1 MKDLAKLAKEIKMIH
16 VQKQCMNFIERA
28 VDNLDI
34 KVFDFDAVRE
44 AIHDFTLGFNCQ
56 EFTEQLENNLIPM
69 YAIVIDTEGL
79 TYDDDSEELQVGE
92 PVRIIK
98 YLPDNF
104 QVLIVSLNTGI
115 DHVIDTDR
123 IEKFK

>member
-1 MKDLAKLAKEIKMIH
+1 MKNYSEALWR
-16 VQKQCMNFIERA
+16 CTNFIERA

-34 KVFDFDAVRE
+34 KIFDFDAVRE
-44 AIHDFTLGFNCQ
+44 AIHDFTSGYDCRN
-56 EFTEQLENNLIPM
+56 FTARLEKDLLPR

-104 QVLIVSLNTGI
+104 QVLIVSLNTGT

-123 IEKFK
+123 IQKFK

>member
-1 MKDLAKLAKEIKMIH
+1 MEKYYDALGACA
-16 VQKQCMNFIERA
+16 NFIERA

-34 KVFDFDAVRE
+34 KEFDFDAVRE
-44 AIHDFTLGFNCQ
+44 AIHDFTFGFDCQ
-56 EFTEQLENNLIPM
+56 KFTARLEKDLIPR

-79 TYDDDSEELQVGE
+79 SYDDDSEELQVGE

-98 YLPDNF
+98 YLGDDF
-104 QVLIVSLNTGI
+104 QVWLVSLKTGL

-123 IEKFK
+123 IKTFK